1 MVVTWGGPD
10 VPIDNGNTPQ
20 PTPGFDRFMMERF
33 SPLCWALPSQPTFDV
48 KDAQS
53 KQALGE
59 AAGLQK
65 AIYAKTGGGYLEWLR
80 VSELSGMGMDAG
92 AIEDYLQALCSAD
105 AKAFKQYFQALV
117 LRSKG

>member
-10 VPIDNGNTPQ
+10 IQTGSPQ
-20 PTPGFDRFMMERF
+20 PTLPGFDRFMIEHF
-33 SPLCWALPSQPTFDV
+33 SPLCWALPSQPNFDP

-53 KQALGE
+53 RQAMGE

-65 AIYAKTGGGYLEWLR
+65 AIYTKTGEEYLSHLR
-80 VSELSGMGMDAG
+80 NSELSGMGMDAG
-92 AIEDYLQALCSAD
+92 TVEEYLTALSNID

-117 LRSKG
+117 QRSKR